1 MKTIFAK
8 FAKNTRTFY
17 RKPHAMHLAFSCFVR
32 IFTVLKLKRLKIMTK
47 VDWVKMGFKSEK
59 EYNDFLEA
67 KLQQFLLKL
76 KEPKIKAVFDRLKDR

>member
-1 MKTIFAK
+1 LKTIFAK

-32 IFTVLKLKRLKIMTK
+32 IFTVLKLKCLKIMTK

-59 EYNDFLEA
+59 EYNDFLEV

-76 KEPKIKAVFDRLKDR
+76 KEPKIKVVFDRLKDR

>member
-1 MKTIFAK
+1 
-8 FAKNTRTFY
+8 
-17 RKPHAMHLAFSCFVR
+17 MHLAFSFFVR

-59 EYNDFLEA
+59 EYNDFLEV
-67 KLQQFLLKL
+67 KLQQFFLKL

>member
-1 MKTIFAK
+1 
-8 FAKNTRTFY
+8 
-17 RKPHAMHLAFSCFVR
+17 
-32 IFTVLKLKRLKIMTK
+32 MTK

-59 EYNDFLEA
+59 EYNDFLEV